1 MKKCL
6 VLLSGGVDSSTALAL
21 AIRDFDE
28 VIALSV
34 SYGQKHER
42 ELKSAADIAKHYGV
56 TLKTIDLNAVFS
68 DSDCSLL
75 ANSEAEIPKESYAE
89 QIKKTG
95 GLTPVSTYIP
105 FRNGLFISTAAA
117 VALSN
122 GCEAVLYGAHADD
135 SAGNAYPDCSP
146 EFFDAMNS
154 ALVTGS
160 GGGIVLLAPFVK
172 MNKADIVKLGLTLK
186 VPYELTWSCY
196 VGGIKPCGVCG
207 TCIDR
212 AGAFAAAGIED
223 PAM

>member
-21 AIRDFDE
+21 AARDFDE

-34 SYGQKHER
+34 FYGQKHER
-42 ELKSAADIAKHYGV
+42 ELKSAKDIAEFYGV
-56 TLKTIDLNAVFS
+56 ELKTIDLNAVFA

-75 ANSEAEIPKESYAE
+75 ANSEAEIPQESYAE

-105 FRNGLFISTAAA
+105 FRNGLFISSAAA

-122 GCEAVLYGAHADD
+122 GCEAVIYGAHADD

-146 EFFDAMNS
+146 EFYEAMNA
-154 ALVTGS
+154 ALITGS
-160 GGGIVLLAPFVK
+160 GGGVKLLAPFIN
-172 MNKADIVKLGLTLK
+172 MNKTEIVKLGLKLG

-196 VGGIKPCGVCG
+196 VGGDEPCGVCG

-212 AGAFAAAGIED
+212 EKAFKNARIRG
-223 PAM
+223 